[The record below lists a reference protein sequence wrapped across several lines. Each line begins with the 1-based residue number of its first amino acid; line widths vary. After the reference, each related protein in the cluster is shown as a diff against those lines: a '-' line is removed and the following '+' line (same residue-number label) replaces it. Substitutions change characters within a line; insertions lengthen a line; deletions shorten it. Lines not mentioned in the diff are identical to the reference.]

1 MLDMWK
7 AEAMGSQRVQDSERL
22 KKIRGEWRN
31 WNVVGGGHVS
41 LPRDGVPQQEV
52 DPFSTVSARWD
63 GGSDHIL
70 LDSPKDDMIT

>member
-1 MLDMWK
+1 MESRGHGKPTCARFGEIEEDSW
-7 AEAMGSQRVQDSERL
+7 RVKEL
-22 KKIRGEWRN
+22 ECG
-31 WNVVGGGHVS
+31 GGGHVS

>member
-1 MLDMWK
+1 M
-7 AEAMGSQRVQDSERL
+7 
-22 KKIRGEWRN
+22 
-31 WNVVGGGHVS
+31 VGGGHVS